1 MSRTVNNKR
10 STYRAS
16 GKENFHC
23 QWCFNAKQP
32 EHVVKSHNIKNTAG
46 VVVCQ
51 LLLKHQCSVCKEYGH
66 ARSKCPVLKE
76 ETRERKRE
84 DYLKRKRNFQIR
96 DEAVSSEKKKQ
107 QKSSSNV
114 FAALN
119 SDSESETET
128 DPEFPALKSS
138 NITTRNKGKSINW
151 ASMDSDSE
159 GED

>member
-1 MSRTVNNKR
+1 MSRTLNNKR

-32 EHVVKSHNIKNTAG
+32 EHVVKSHNIRNAAG
-46 VVVCQ
+46 IVVCQ

-96 DEAVSSEKKKQ
+96 DEALLSEKKKQ

-114 FAALN
+114 FAALD
-119 SDSESETET
+119 SDTESETESDT
-128 DPEFPALKSS
+128 EFPALKSS
-138 NITTRNKGKSINW
+138 NITTRNKGKSVNW

-159 GED
+159 DED